1 MIFYFSGTGN
11 TRWAARQLAEATGEP
26 LISITEALHNGK
38 TTYRLAEGERIGFC
52 FPVHGWQPPQ
62 IVRRFIRQLSLQGKD
77 NTHFCYALCTC
88 GDDIGE
94 TITILNKELKKI
106 GCHTDSAYSL
116 IMPETYVCLP
126 FMHTDTPEREKEK
139 IALAKKEMRRIA
151 EEVKERKKGVM
162 SIVKGPTPL
171 LYSYVL
177 GAYFNRFMISDKPFL
192 VDKERCS
199 RCGKCAK
206 VCPTCNISYDG
217 EGWPVFA
224 HQHQCTCCL
233 ACYHH
238 CPHHAINYGKRTKN
252 RGQYF
257 FKE

>member
-62 IVRRFIRQLSLQGKD
+62 IMRRFIRQLSLQGKD

-106 GCHTDSAYSL
+106 GCQLAHHARNL
-116 IMPETYVCLP
+116 CLP
-126 FMHTDTPEREKEK
+126 SFYAYRYTATRKGKNSIGKEGNEKDSRRGEGEKERGDENSERPHSP
-139 IALAKKEMRRIA
+139 ALFLCPWRLFQPFHDQRQA
-151 EEVKERKKGVM
+151 
-162 SIVKGPTPL
+162 
-171 LYSYVL
+171 
-177 GAYFNRFMISDKPFL
+177 IS
-192 VDKERCS
+192 
-199 RCGKCAK
+199 G
-206 VCPTCNISYDG
+206 
-217 EGWPVFA
+217 
-224 HQHQCTCCL
+224 
-233 ACYHH
+233 
-238 CPHHAINYGKRTKN
+238 
-252 RGQYF
+252 
-257 FKE
+257 